1 MDYIDELE
9 LINEILWSYICDED
23 YERIE
28 KEIQIEKEK
37 RKMKHSIAQEIEDL
51 KNEVDDLRIVIEV
64 LECYVLNKHK
74 SKIKRDIE
82 EKRKELK
89 RCKE

>member
-1 MDYIDELE
+1 
-9 LINEILWSYICDED
+9 
-23 YERIE
+23 
-28 KEIQIEKEK
+28 
-37 RKMKHSIAQEIEDL
+37 MKHSIAQEIEDL